1 MSQILKSFMVIFL
14 LLFLV
19 MTSAGILSAFLQV
32 LYAQDLHAQIIT
44 ELEDSDYAT
53 VVIKENLMEA
63 KEKGYQMEVI
73 LYDEEENYRKITGEE
88 ELPKDCGD
96 IAFARVQLTFW
107 FQIPFLKIN
116 QKHTLRGYAR

>member
-1 MSQILKSFMVIFL
+1 MSQILKSFMGIFL

-73 LYDEEENYRKITGEE
+73 LYDEEENYRKITREE

-96 IAFARVQLTFW
+96 IAFARVHLTFW